1 MDTLLKDNPNLV
13 QLPRL
18 GGLIEGVVLE
28 KRGSKLFV
36 DLGIRGIG
44 IVYGREYY
52 EAQDIIKELR
62 PGDAVS
68 GKVVETDNDEGY
80 VELSLKEAG
89 YEKKWQD
96 LRNAADEKK
105 EFSLKVTE
113 ANRGGLILELYGISG
128 FMPVSQLSQ
137 SHYPRVDGG
146 DKDKIFEEL
155 KKFVGTELKVRV
167 IDVQQQQEKL
177 IFSER
182 YADVE
187 NVMKA
192 LSGYNIG
199 DEIEGAVSGVV
210 DFGAFVRFGENL
222 EGLVHISEIDWQLI
236 ERPHDVLK
244 PGDAVRAKIIDIQGD
259 KISLS
264 LKALKPNPW
273 DTAAEKYKKGDAV
286 KGVVVKFNPFGAFV
300 KLDSELQGLL
310 HVSEFGNEQKMREA
324 LELGTQYDF
333 KILSVEPKEHRLA
346 LGIMREEPQKS
357 ELEPEKVSPPEEAK
371 P

>member
-1 MDTLLKDNPNLV
+1 
-13 QLPRL
+13 
-18 GGLIEGVVLE
+18 
-28 KRGSKLFV
+28 
-36 DLGIRGIG
+36 
-44 IVYGREYY
+44 
-52 EAQDIIKELR
+52 
-62 PGDAVS
+62 
-68 GKVVETDNDEGY
+68 
-80 VELSLKEAG
+80 
-89 YEKKWQD
+89 
-96 LRNAADEKK
+96 
-105 EFSLKVTE
+105 
-113 ANRGGLILELYGISG
+113 
-128 FMPVSQLSQ
+128 
-137 SHYPRVDGG
+137 
-146 DKDKIFEEL
+146 
-155 KKFVGTELKVRV
+155 
-167 IDVQQQQEKL
+167 
-177 IFSER
+177 
-182 YADVE
+182 
-187 NVMKA
+187 
-192 LSGYNIG
+192 
-199 DEIEGAVSGVV
+199 VV